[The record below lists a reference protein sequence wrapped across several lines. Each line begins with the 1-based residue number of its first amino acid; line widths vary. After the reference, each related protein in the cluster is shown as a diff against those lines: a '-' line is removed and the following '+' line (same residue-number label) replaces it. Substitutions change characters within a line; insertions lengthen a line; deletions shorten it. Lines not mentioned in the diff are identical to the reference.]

1 MEPVK
6 EINNGYLLDTHVLLW
21 WLFDDPKL
29 SDTARDIIRAPDSI
43 IIVSSASGWEIA
55 TKSRLGKLPH
65 AGDIMDD
72 LPSLLQKARIEVLSI
87 TMAHALAAGAL
98 PGPHRDPFDRMLI
111 WQAIREK
118 MVLISKDGKI
128 EAYEDYGLKI
138 LPLS

>member
-6 EINNGYLLDTHVLLW
+6 EQVNGYLLDTHVLLW

-29 SDTARDIIRAPDSI
+29 SDLARDIIRAPDNR

-65 AGDIMDD
+65 AGDIAKN
-72 LPSLLQKARIEVLSI
+72 LTSLLQKARFKVLSI
-87 TMAHALAAGAL
+87 SMVHALAAGAL

-111 WQAIREK
+111 AQGQIEQLPIVTSDRAFK
-118 MVLISKDGKI
+118 NYPVNLIW
-128 EAYEDYGLKI
+128 
-138 LPLS
+138 